1 MVNQF
6 KHAIVA
12 LDNTEMD
19 VNMIKYASLFSN
31 VANLEQVD
39 FIHIIKNLDYDD
51 SEGLPLDEKIESN
64 IQSLINEHFKAKVNY
79 KIQVK
84 KGNPSKDLLEWVKIK
99 HADLM
104 FIGNKDSLKG
114 HNVLGTKLSN
124 MAPCSLLFVPE
135 KFKDHINKVAITT
148 DFSDHSYAGIEF
160 VRDNLPEKTI
170 SELIHVYTVPS
181 GYHFSGK
188 TYEEFSEIMR
198 FNAEKDF
205 LRFSKTNNLDNLICN
220 FLLDEDDNPADKVLN
235 RVKISD
241 VDLLVVSSQGRS
253 SWAGLVMGSTA
264 AKILKINRY
273 VPLLILKNRKENL
286 SFFEAILKV

>member
-19 VNMIKYASLFSN
+19 VNLVKYASLFSN

-39 FIHIIKNLDYDD
+39 FIHIIKNMEYDD
-51 SEGLPLDEKIESN
+51 SEGTPLDEKIESH
-64 IQSLINEHFKAKVNY
+64 IQSLVNEHFKANTNY

-104 FIGNKDSLKG
+104 FIGNKDSFKG

-135 KFKDHINKVAITT
+135 NFHDHINSVAITT
-148 DFSDHSYAGIEF
+148 DFSDHSFAGIEF
-160 VRDNLPEKTI
+160 VRDNLPEKTT

-181 GYHFSGK
+181 GYHLSGK

-198 FNAEKDF
+198 VNAEKDF
-205 LRFSKTNNLDNLICN
+205 KRFTKKNKLGNIHCN

-235 RVKISD
+235 QAKILDS
-241 VDLLVVSSQGRS
+241 DLLVVSSQGRS
-253 SWAGLVMGSTA
+253 SWAGLVLGSTA